1 MTRSLPPPAP
11 SAPGA
16 PSAPTP
22 SIPPT
27 LPLSPWGYR
36 LRVWEYLLRSWR
48 PYFFASLSES
58 IGAPVL
64 YLLAMGLGLGSLVD
78 RNGTAA
84 LGGVSYLDYIAPALL
99 ASAALQIAMGEASY
113 TTYSRFKWSR
123 VWWGI
128 VSVPVT
134 PAQIADAQNLFI
146 ATRLAVTSTMY
157 YLVLL
162 IFGAAGGPAGVL
174 MIPAALLCAMACA
187 SLVVALSA
195 KMEDE
200 GGRFNLLFR
209 FGVIPMTLF
218 SASFFPIDRLPWA
231 VRWLAVISPLWHGNE
246 LARDA
251 ALGIGTPWGITGH
264 LAYLLVL
271 LVAGLWLSRR
281 YFHRRLIV

>member
-1 MTRSLPPPAP
+1 MTHAPPP
-11 SAPGA
+11 SAPPARAVPAA
-16 PSAPTP
+16 P
-22 SIPPT
+22 
-27 LPLSPWGYR
+27 PLSAWGYR

-78 RNGTAA
+78 RQGSAA
-84 LGGVSYLDYIAPALL
+84 IGGVSYLDYIAPALL
-99 ASAALQIAMGEASY
+99 ASAALQIAIGEASY
-113 TTYSRFKWSR
+113 STFSRFKWSR

-162 IFGAAGGPAGVL
+162 VFGAAGGPAGLL
-174 MIPAALLCAMACA
+174 MIPAAVLCAMACA
-187 SLVVALSA
+187 ALVVALSA
-195 KMEDE
+195 KMDDE
-200 GGRFNLLFR
+200 GGKFNLIFR

-231 VRWLAVISPLWHGNE
+231 VRWLAIVSPLWHGNE

-251 ALGIGTPWGITGH
+251 ALGTGSPASVLGH
-264 LAYLLVL
+264 LGYLLAL
-271 LVAGLWLSRR
+271 LVVGLWLSRR
-281 YFHRRLIV
+281 YFRRRLIV